1 MDTGRGLSGHSAVK
15 ASAVR
20 TPADG
25 AAGSPTPV
33 RPIDTGLRWGRP
45 TPRMRRT
52 ITRGRRRPR
61 GSDPALS
68 PPSWPLTPLPPSV
81 TTPPWRAQR
90 QVARAVPPTRSRPTA
105 SSQRFGHSRPD
116 TRRAVGATVAA
127 VGVRLTCDVFAGVP
141 LRMSQRGEVS
151 GRGPRHA
158 YRAPGRRRTRRRP
171 DAGPGASPPA
181 GRVTFF
187 APSSASRASQRPTSA
202 YSDRSDSAAAV
213 TVASSTPR

>member
-116 TRRAVGATVAA
+116 TRCAVGATVAA
-127 VGVRLTCDVFAGVP
+127 VGVR
-141 LRMSQRGEVS
+141 RGEVS